1 MINLPCGLIKRMGMR
16 TRIRNRD
23 GSKSI
28 MDIPQ
33 AKRNYQ
39 MKLLKSDGAF
49 EAMTESQFIEV
60 IDALPKDR
68 LAPFAKVGNTI
79 YFGGV
84 NCLSEYRKDEL
95 CRMAHLDGDAVNKG
109 DSIG

>member
-1 MINLPCGLIKRMGMR
+1 MIDLPCGLIKRMGMR

-23 GSKSI
+23 GSQSV
-28 MDIPQ
+28 MHIPE

-39 MKLLKSDGAF
+39 MKLLKSDDTF

-60 IDALPKDR
+60 MDSLPPNR
-68 LAPFAKVGNTI
+68 LAPFAKVGQTI

-84 NCLSEYRKDEL
+84 NCLSEYR
-95 CRMAHLDGDAVNKG
+95 DGG
-109 DSIG
+109 HTIG